1 MRLSRIALV
10 LSMISGLAV
19 IPVSAAAASG
29 CHWGLPTALPVPA
42 GFTSTMVT
50 ATDGE
55 QAFAGVAVSFA
66 GGSYDPRAVVW
77 QGGQVSVLPTPDG
90 YSSEADGM
98 NRLGDVVGYVA
109 PTGGGAR
116 TPALWRAGML
126 IQLGTASPSN
136 DAMAFDINDAG
147 LIVGEVQEQPG
158 IGDIQAV
165 AWSADAPGTFS
176 YVPGGSTTILYSVT
190 EGGLLAGTAL
200 VANDTGGFVYQ
211 AMTGTVDAGLHPLP
225 GPVPGAITE
234 ARAAAGSYIVGSYNL
249 AEEVV
254 GHALSW
260 RNEQPL
266 VLSTGSTRARG
277 VNSQGTVA
285 GVDDAAGRPLVWMNG
300 VEQRLPLILPGR
312 HLTYGT
318 GSVVTEHNVVGG
330 SVREVFDQDVPVYWR
345 CR

>member
-1 MRLSRIALV
+1 MRLLRIGLV
-10 LSMISGLAV
+10 LSVISGLAV

-42 GFTSTMVT
+42 GFTSAMVL

-98 NRLGDVVGYVA
+98 NRLGDVVGFVA
-109 PTGGGAR
+109 PTAGGAR
-116 TPALWRAGML
+116 APALWRAGML

-165 AWSADAPGTFS
+165 AWSADAPDAFR

-200 VANDTGGFVYQ
+200 VANDTGSFVYQ

-225 GPVPGAITE
+225 GPVPGAITD
-234 ARAAAGSYIVGSYNL
+234 ARAAAGSYIVGSYYL
-249 AEEVV
+249 ADEVV
-254 GHALSW
+254 EHALSW
-260 RNEQPL
+260 RNEQPQ

-277 VNSQGTVA
+277 VNSQGTAV

-300 VEQRLPLILPGR
+300 VEQRLPLILPRR